1 MKRVQ
6 NTLIFL
12 MTPVKEVPGKT
23 GHYCNLQGVLKEFM
37 AMDAKVVRLD
47 VDGYKSSTV
56 AASCISVAIRRSGY
70 PIKSFKRGEF
80 VYLSKVS

>member
-1 MKRVQ
+1 MK
-6 NTLIFL
+6 

-23 GHYCNLQGVLKEFM
+23 GHYGDLQGMLKEFM
-37 AMDAKVVRLD
+37 AIDAKVVRLD

-56 AASCISVAIRRSGY
+56 ASCISVAIRRSGY

>member
-1 MKRVQ
+1 MK
-6 NTLIFL
+6 
-12 MTPVKEVPGKT
+12 MTPVEKVPGKN
-23 GHYCNLQGVLKEFM
+23 GHYDDLQGMLKEFM

-56 AASCISVAIRRSGY
+56 AASCICIAIKRSGY

>member
-1 MKRVQ
+1 MK
-6 NTLIFL
+6 
-12 MTPVKEVPGKT
+12 MTPVEKVPGKN
-23 GHYCNLQGVLKEFM
+23 GHYGDLQGMLKEFM

-56 AASCISVAIRRSGY
+56 AASCISVAIKRSGY
-70 PIKSFKRGEF
+70 PIKLFKRGEF

>member
-1 MKRVQ
+1 MK
-6 NTLIFL
+6 
-12 MTPVKEVPGKT
+12 MTSVEKVPGNK
-23 GHYCNLQGVLKEFM
+23 GCHGNLQMMLKEFM

-56 AASCISVAIRRSGY
+56 AACIYAAIKRSGY
-70 PIKSFKRGEF
+70 PIKLSKRGEF

>member
-1 MKRVQ
+1 MK
-6 NTLIFL
+6 
-12 MTPVKEVPGKT
+12 MTPVEKVPGKT
-23 GHYCNLQGVLKEFM
+23 GHYGDLQGMLKEFM

-47 VDGYKSSTV
+47 VDGYKSSAV
-56 AASCISVAIRRSGY
+56 AACCIGAAIRRSRY

>member
-1 MKRVQ
+1 MK
-6 NTLIFL
+6 
-12 MTPVKEVPGKT
+12 MTSVEKVPGNKDRY
-23 GHYCNLQGVLKEFM
+23 GNLQGMLKEFM

-56 AASCISVAIRRSGY
+56 AASCIYAAIKRSGY
-70 PIKSFKRGEF
+70 PIKLFKRGEF

>member
-1 MKRVQ
+1 MK
-6 NTLIFL
+6 

-23 GHYCNLQGVLKEFM
+23 GHYCNLQGGVLKEFM

>member
-1 MKRVQ
+1 MK
-6 NTLIFL
+6 
-12 MTPVKEVPGKT
+12 MTPVEKVPGKNR
-23 GHYCNLQGVLKEFM
+23 HYGDLQGMLKEFM

-47 VDGYKSSTV
+47 VDGYKSSGV
-56 AASCISVAIRRSGY
+56 AASCIYSAIKRSRY

>member
-1 MKRVQ
+1 MK
-6 NTLIFL
+6 
-12 MTPVKEVPGKT
+12 MTPVEKVPGKT
-23 GHYCNLQGVLKEFM
+23 GHYGDLQGMLKEFM

-56 AASCISVAIRRSGY
+56 AACCIGAAIKRSRY
-70 PIKSFKRGEF
+70 LIKSFKRGEF

>member
-1 MKRVQ
+1 MK
-6 NTLIFL
+6 
-12 MTPVKEVPGKT
+12 MTPVEKVPGKNSD
-23 GHYCNLQGVLKEFM
+23 YDDLQGMLKEFM

-56 AASCISVAIRRSGY
+56 AASCICVAIRRSGY

>member
-1 MKRVQ
+1 MK
-6 NTLIFL
+6 
-12 MTPVKEVPGKT
+12 MTPVEKVPGKN
-23 GHYCNLQGVLKEFM
+23 GHYGDLQGMLKEFM

-56 AASCISVAIRRSGY
+56 EASCIGVAIRRSGY

>member
-1 MKRVQ
+1 MK
-6 NTLIFL
+6 
-12 MTPVKEVPGKT
+12 MTPVEKVPGKT

-56 AASCISVAIRRSGY
+56 AASCICIVIKRSGY
-70 PIKSFKRGEF
+70 PIKSFKRGKF

>member
-1 MKRVQ
+1 MK
-6 NTLIFL
+6 
-12 MTPVKEVPGKT
+12 MTPVEKVPGKN
-23 GHYCNLQGVLKEFM
+23 GHYGDLQGMLKEFM

-56 AASCISVAIRRSGY
+56 AASCIRLAIRRSGY
-70 PIKSFKRGEF
+70 PIKLARRGEF

>member
-1 MKRVQ
+1 MK
-6 NTLIFL
+6 
-12 MTPVKEVPGKT
+12 MTPVEKVPGKT

-56 AASCISVAIRRSGY
+56 AASCIAIKRSGY

>member
-1 MKRVQ
+1 MK
-6 NTLIFL
+6 
-12 MTPVKEVPGKT
+12 MTSVEKVPGNK
-23 GHYCNLQGVLKEFM
+23 GCRGNLQMMLKEFM

-56 AASCISVAIRRSGY
+56 AAACIYAAIKRSGY
-70 PIKSFKRGEF
+70 PIKLSKRGEF

>member
-1 MKRVQ
+1 MK
-6 NTLIFL
+6 
-12 MTPVKEVPGKT
+12 MTPVEKVPGKN
-23 GHYCNLQGVLKEFM
+23 GHDGDLQGMLKEFM

-56 AASCISVAIRRSGY
+56 AASCICIAIKRSGY

>member
-1 MKRVQ
+1 MK
-6 NTLIFL
+6 
-12 MTPVKEVPGKT
+12 MTPVEKVPGKT

-56 AASCISVAIRRSGY
+56 AASCICIAIKRSGY
-70 PIKSFKRGEF
+70 PIKSFKRCEF

>member
-1 MKRVQ
+1 
-6 NTLIFL
+6 
-12 MTPVKEVPGKT
+12 
-23 GHYCNLQGVLKEFM
+23 VLKEFM

>member
-1 MKRVQ
+1 MK
-6 NTLIFL
+6 

-56 AASCISVAIRRSGY
+56 AASYISVAIRRSGY

>member
-1 MKRVQ
+1 MK
-6 NTLIFL
+6 
-12 MTPVKEVPGKT
+12 MTPVEKVPGKNSD
-23 GHYCNLQGVLKEFM
+23 YDDLQGMLKEFM

-56 AASCISVAIRRSGY
+56 AASCICVAIRRSGY

-80 VYLSKVS
+80 VYLSKLS